1 MFFFS
6 LLIIPL
12 ACFSHWSLD
21 QSHIVGGIVGLYAL
35 KLDIV
40 LFLVV
45 VILNLLLPEA
55 GLDLELAQPPPHVVP
70 LKILPPDERGGGVHL
85 EAVDARD
92 VALDALGG
100 DEGRVDL
107 EDDVVE
113 RGAKVGAVDGGVA
126 RGFRVVEV
134 LAAGAVELDGLEVGD
149 VGEAHGEE
157 GVGVAVDA
165 RAFAEFGLF
174 VLVELFC
181 CKKNITS

>member
-1 MFFFS
+1 
-6 LLIIPL
+6 
-12 ACFSHWSLD
+12 
-21 QSHIVGGIVGLYAL
+21 
-35 KLDIV
+35 
-40 LFLVV
+40 
-45 VILNLLLPEA
+45 
-55 GLDLELAQPPPHVVP
+55 
-70 LKILPPDERGGGVHL
+70 
-85 EAVDARD
+85 
-92 VALDALGG
+92 
-100 DEGRVDL
+100 
-107 EDDVVE
+107 
-113 RGAKVGAVDGGVA
+113 VA